1 MDTLGKILNFIV
13 MIIISFIMFVSPAIL
28 TIIAGLQ
35 YPVFIILSVFI
46 TAFLITCF
54 VFSIITLYADI
65 FGGKDKWVIITIF

>member
-1 MDTLGKILNFIV
+1 MDTLGKILNFII

-65 FGGKDKWVIITIF
+65 FGGKDK

>member
-65 FGGKDKWVIITIF
+65 FGGKDK